1 MVQADQR
8 NHALHAV
15 QGDLQYHGV
24 QKYLEV
30 QRYQQS
36 PVTKVHSSHLV
47 SAQFKIVQVIL
58 FFGFQKD
65 IKHSQEVHQHQ
76 GIPSLHQ
83 VLEIQQHQPHQG
95 DQLGQSHHDLP
106 FDHLFQRVRQVQV
119 VQQLPKEV

>member
-58 FFGFQKD
+58 FFW
-65 IKHSQEVHQHQ
+65 
-76 GIPSLHQ
+76 
-83 VLEIQQHQPHQG
+83 
-95 DQLGQSHHDLP
+95 
-106 FDHLFQRVRQVQV
+106 
-119 VQQLPKEV
+119 LPKGHKALTGGPSAPGDPLSPPGPGDPTAPASPGRPAGPVSPRPPL